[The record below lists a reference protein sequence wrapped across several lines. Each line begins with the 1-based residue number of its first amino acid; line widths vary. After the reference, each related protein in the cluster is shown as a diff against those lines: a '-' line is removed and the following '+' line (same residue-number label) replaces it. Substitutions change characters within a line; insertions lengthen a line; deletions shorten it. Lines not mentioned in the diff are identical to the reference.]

1 MAGQPAR
8 AYSWPPFEKD
18 NEVGLRH
25 GAFSKRRIE
34 PVAAELIA
42 GVLAERPDLQRFPE
56 ALAAWA
62 DSEARAWLLRDWL
75 TERGMFGAGG
85 ASTEGALKWLI
96 AFDKR
101 AEAGRKALGLD
112 PRSELG
118 LVREAAEAE
127 GAAFDLDALRER
139 GRKALE
145 AREAK

>member
-8 AYSWPPFEKD
+8 GYSWPPFEKD

-34 PVAAELIA
+34 PVAAELIV

-62 DSEARAWLLRDWL
+62 DSEARAWLIRDYL
-75 TERGMFGAGG
+75 NERGMFGAGG
-85 ASTEGALKWLI
+85 ASTEGALKWLV

-112 PRSELG
+112 PRSELE
-118 LVREAAEAE
+118 LRREATEAEASTL
-127 GAAFDLDALRER
+127 DLDALRQR

-145 AREAK
+145 AREAT